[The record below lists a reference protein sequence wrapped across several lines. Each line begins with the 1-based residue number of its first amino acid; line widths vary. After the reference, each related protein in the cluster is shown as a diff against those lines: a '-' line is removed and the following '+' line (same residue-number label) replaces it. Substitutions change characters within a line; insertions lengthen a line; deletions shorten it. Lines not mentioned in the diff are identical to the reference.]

1 MVERVSAQPSMAIDE
16 VGVSDIED
24 PELLAAFDLLSDEDR
39 ELFQLWAWEQLEPR
53 EIALVLETT
62 ANAVSLRLK
71 RAKEKLGAEL
81 LRQKTMSAGHITEK
95 HAQEM

>member
-1 MVERVSAQPSMAIDE
+1 MPIDD
-16 VGVSDIED
+16 VGLSDIED

-71 RAKEKLGAEL
+71 RAKERLAAEL

-95 HAQEM
+95 HAEEM